1 MNHFWSDQIQSI
13 GTLDTSRDLRFS
25 DRFRDAYTQ
34 LFRLGEGVRIL
45 EIGCGTGALCRALKR
60 WYPSAEVV
68 GLDRDDA
75 FIDYAR
81 QRSTGETYQNGDATA
96 LPFADGSFDVTISNT
111 VSEHVEPSAFFG
123 EQLRVL
129 REGGVCLLLSARR
142 GIRHAAACVR
152 EEGAFETEIWE
163 RVDADFRRAARENS
177 VGAYALNEAA
187 LPATM
192 EKYGFCSVET
202 HYLTVNLTPDDPFYT
217 PEEARAMINADRQ
230 NDLDNIERMESV
242 APGAVSRSERKRL
255 ARLTNERY
263 DRRLALYEAGEKQW
277 DVTLGLTMLLR
288 GVKPR
293 ALAKAWG

>member
-1 MNHFWSDQIQSI
+1 MNRTWSNRIQSI
-13 GTLDTSRDLRFS
+13 GTLDTSRNVRFS
-25 DRFRDAYTQ
+25 DRFRDAYTE
-34 LFRLGEGVRIL
+34 LFRLKGEMRIL

-81 QRSTGETYQNGDATA
+81 RRGTGETYLCGDAAA

-123 EQLRVL
+123 EQMRVL

-142 GIRHAAACVR
+142 GIRQAAACVR
-152 EEGAFETEIWE
+152 EESAFETEIWQ
-163 RVDADFRRAARENS
+163 RVDADFRRAAQENG
-177 VGAYALNEAA
+177 VGAYAQNEAE
-187 LPATM
+187 LPASM
-192 EKYGFCSVET
+192 EKYGFCGVET
-202 HYLTVNLTPDDPFYT
+202 HYLALNLTPDDPFYT
-217 PEEARAMINADRQ
+217 PEEARAMIHADRQ

-242 APGAVSRSERKRL
+242 APGVVSREEREAL

-288 GVKPR
+288 GVKR
-293 ALAKAWG
+293 

>member
-1 MNHFWSDQIQSI
+1 MNRTWSNRIQSI
-13 GTLDTSRDLRFS
+13 GTLDTSRNLRFS
-25 DRFRDAYTQ
+25 DRFRDAYTE
-34 LFRLGEGVRIL
+34 LFRLKGEMRIL

-81 QRSTGETYQNGDATA
+81 RRGTGETYLCGDAVA

-123 EQLRVL
+123 EQMRVL

-142 GIRHAAACVR
+142 GIRQAAACVR
-152 EEGAFETEIWE
+152 EESALETEIWQ
-163 RVDADFRRAARENS
+163 RVDADFRRAARENG
-177 VGAYALNEAA
+177 VGAYAQNEAE
-187 LPATM
+187 LPASM
-192 EKYGFCSVET
+192 EKYGFCGVET
-202 HYLTVNLTPDDPFYT
+202 HYLALNLTPDDPFYT
-217 PEEARAMINADRQ
+217 PEEARAMIHADRQ
-230 NDLDNIERMESV
+230 NELDNIERMESV
-242 APGAVSRSERKRL
+242 APGVVSRAEREAL

-288 GVKPR
+288 GVKR
-293 ALAKAWG
+293 